1 MRMLLGPEGA
11 LPLEQAKPWRA
22 ALHEVMKPQ
31 IVMRMQLPIMAALFQ
46 VRPSGSMRTW
56 TGRAKSNI
64 LRVCGFCKRLL
75 LLRLLPARMPC

>member
-11 LPLEQAKPWRA
+11 LPLAQAKPWRA

-46 VRPSGSMRTW
+46 VRPSGSMMT
-56 TGRAKSNI
+56 
-64 LRVCGFCKRLL
+64 
-75 LLRLLPARMPC
+75 